1 MAGSREPTHAGA
13 ELPVRGRMNVDKS
26 FGSRHLL
33 ETTAPIGNRSLHHQ
47 AAGSAVT
54 ACRLCSGPCSGW
66 SVDGDPQRSR
76 RMESPLSGRDG
87 NRSLV
92 LEAAPIHSLLVGA
105 RVGGNRALV
114 RLRDSLCELGV
125 LRSEGTH
132 GSLASLGHS
141 PEHPGFRVHARF
153 GSGVGDIVSEE
164 QFRPRARLRAHD
176 FTA

>member
-33 ETTAPIGNRSLHHQ
+33 ETTAPIGNRSLHHK
-47 AAGSAVT
+47 AAESAVI
-54 ACRLCSGPCSGW
+54 ARRLCSGPYSGW
-66 SVDGDPQRSR
+66 SVDGDPRRSR
-76 RMESPLSGRDG
+76 RMEGSLSGRNR

-92 LEAAPIHSLLVGA
+92 LEAAPIHALLVGA

-114 RLRDSLCELGV
+114 RLLDPLCELGV
-125 LRSEGTH
+125 LRSEGTR